1 MMNQFKR
8 ERIILVSITTL
19 LLSFIFIS
27 SFSFF
32 YVSNGARKFLEKD
45 MFFVENA
52 SKAEINVLLLR
63 RYEKDIFL
71 NVGDKK
77 IYASYY
83 QKWKTQSNLLDGTL
97 ILLKKGSINYNNSEY
112 AEVFSTQIEKYNDYK
127 SAMEIIY
134 KKIQSGKLKT
144 PQQCNKEMTKHKES
158 IRFLSES
165 SSEVSQTSAMKLSEE
180 KKRLYRNLNIVLFSN
195 SALFL
200 FILTLV
206 LFTAYI
212 SKKYFRKFIKYGEKL
227 KNAKQKAEEA
237 TEAKST
243 FLAKMSHEIR
253 TPMNGLY
260 GYMDLLSETE
270 LDSQQK
276 EYLETAKES
285 FKILLNLIN
294 SILDLSKIEA
304 NKIILEHI
312 DFNLHGLF
320 ENVASY
326 MAYSAQMKGVNLNLF
341 IEESV
346 PEFACGDPTRIEQ
359 IANNLLSNAIKF
371 TKKGEIKIILSAD
384 KLTDENFRLKANF
397 SDTGIGISKENLAEI
412 FESFVQADS
421 STTRNFGGS
430 GLGLAISN
438 KLANIM
444 GGKIKVDSEKGKGST
459 FKLKIML
466 GKCKNTTDETSKI
479 NSKSCIIVMAKES
492 DKTCIDFTEMYLKRL
507 NIESKRISNPCDVI
521 FYDEKDI
528 DFIILDDN
536 KENTQNDINS
546 IRNNSEYANKTIILL
561 MKIGEHSDLNQ
572 SNIKKLYKPVK
583 FRQLKG
589 LINNQDETDEK
600 TQTSTLY
607 KSEETKDFSN
617 KKILLVED
625 SEINQNLILTI
636 LGREGFNCDCA
647 TNGEEAIDSCKLN
660 KYDLILMDCQ
670 MPIMDGYQATK
681 EIRKLE
687 KEKNIHT
694 PIIALTANAMSE
706 DKEKCKAAGMD
717 SFLSKP
723 VRKKDLLDAIKQFIN
738 RKY

>member
-1 MMNQFKR
+1 
-8 ERIILVSITTL
+8 
-19 LLSFIFIS
+19 
-27 SFSFF
+27 
-32 YVSNGARKFLEKD
+32 
-45 MFFVENA
+45 
-52 SKAEINVLLLR
+52 
-63 RYEKDIFL
+63 
-71 NVGDKK
+71 
-77 IYASYY
+77 
-83 QKWKTQSNLLDGTL
+83 
-97 ILLKKGSINYNNSEY
+97 
-112 AEVFSTQIEKYNDYK
+112 
-127 SAMEIIY
+127 
-134 KKIQSGKLKT
+134 
-144 PQQCNKEMTKHKES
+144 
-158 IRFLSES
+158 
-165 SSEVSQTSAMKLSEE
+165 
-180 KKRLYRNLNIVLFSN
+180 
-195 SALFL
+195 
-200 FILTLV
+200 
-206 LFTAYI
+206 
-212 SKKYFRKFIKYGEKL
+212 
-227 KNAKQKAEEA
+227 
-237 TEAKST
+237 
-243 FLAKMSHEIR
+243 
-253 TPMNGLY
+253 
-260 GYMDLLSETE
+260 
-270 LDSQQK
+270 
-276 EYLETAKES
+276 
-285 FKILLNLIN
+285 
-294 SILDLSKIEA
+294 
-304 NKIILEHI
+304 
-312 DFNLHGLF
+312 
-320 ENVASY
+320 
-326 MAYSAQMKGVNLNLF
+326 
-341 IEESV
+341 
-346 PEFACGDPTRIEQ
+346 
-359 IANNLLSNAIKF
+359 
-371 TKKGEIKIILSAD
+371 
-384 KLTDENFRLKANF
+384 
-397 SDTGIGISKENLAEI
+397 
-412 FESFVQADS
+412 
-421 STTRNFGGS
+421 
-430 GLGLAISN
+430 
-438 KLANIM
+438 M